1 MSSQSKRTIW
11 ILLVCQFLIC
21 LGMSLIFPV
30 MPFIKKEYHFSA
42 FEMGLMSSLFAL
54 VQFIGSPIVG
64 RISDKIG
71 RKPLI
76 VWGLLVFAWPSLF
89 LPWLV
94 TFSGL
99 IFHGLLTD
107 CQQPWS
113 CRLQWHWLPI

>member
-30 MPFIKKEYHFSA
+30 MPFIKKEYNFSA

-76 VWGLLVFAWPSLF
+76 VWGLLVFGLAEFVFALAGHLF
-89 LPWLV
+89 WFNLSRA
-94 TFSGL
+94 FDGL
-99 IFHGLLTD
+99 SAAMVVPNG
-107 CQQPWS
+107 
-113 CRLQWHWLPI
+113 

>member
-76 VWGLLVFAWPSLF
+76 VWGLLVFGLAEFVFALAGHLF
-89 LPWLV
+89 WFNL
-94 TFSGL
+94 
-99 IFHGLLTD
+99 
-107 CQQPWS
+107 
-113 CRLQWHWLPI
+113 